1 MFPDRQSSIDRM
13 SIVPV
18 RGLGTRRVKPRGRR
32 LWFGSPGR
40 ARQVASAAIRTSGEA
55 SADTH
60 AKAGRGARR
69 RRNRARPGVRW
80 FWRSGSGRVPVAK
93 ARRSASAAQAA
104 ESRAQPTAASPWGA
118 DRFSTGRTSS
128 RSRRTTGL
136 PSWHFPRNP
145 HLNTAGHGELC
156 YSAVIRSTCGRPFC
170 NNPHFFIG
178 TKFP

>member
-69 RRNRARPGVRW
+69 RCNRARPGVRW
-80 FWRSGSGRVPVAK
+80 FWRARIRPRVRRQSAKIRLRCAGRGDG
-93 ARRSASAAQAA
+93 RRPEGLSV
-104 ESRAQPTAASPWGA
+104 

-145 HLNTAGHGELC
+145 HRNTAARGELC
-156 YSAVIRSTCGRPFC
+156 YAAVIRST
-170 NNPHFFIG
+170 
-178 TKFP
+178 